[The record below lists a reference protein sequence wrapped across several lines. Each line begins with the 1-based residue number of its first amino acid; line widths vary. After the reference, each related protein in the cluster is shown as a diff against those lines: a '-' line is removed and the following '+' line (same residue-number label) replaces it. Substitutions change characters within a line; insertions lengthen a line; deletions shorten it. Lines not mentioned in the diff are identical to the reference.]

1 MKTKKQ
7 LEFSYKMTAT
17 GIVAVAVIVIAVL
30 ATSNN
35 KHKECSDTQPVD
47 ECVVDSLYYPTEND
61 VLVLDTML
69 NQVQDIEKDID
80 TLHIRMNRIE
90 DKIDDMLEE
99 QKTGWHGR
107 EGRSEYGEYDSYSE
121 WMEMQ

>member
-30 ATSNN
+30 ATSSN
-35 KHKECSDTQPVD
+35 KDKECSDTQPVD

-107 EGRSEYGEYDSYSE
+107 EGRSEYGEYEAYSE

>member
-17 GIVAVAVIVIAVL
+17 GIVEVAVIVIAVL
-30 ATSNN
+30 ATSSN
-35 KHKECSDTQPVD
+35 KEKECSDTQPVD

-107 EGRSEYGEYDSYSE
+107 EGRSEYGEYEAYSE
-121 WMEMQ
+121 GMEMQ